1 MNKTELTLGN
11 TLQALRY
18 LAYIAV
24 VMPILIVVMG
34 KGFSMLDE
42 REQIYVYVL
51 SMCFLV
57 TPHVVHGY
65 TSLLNLFSSDKE

>member
-1 MNKTELTLGN
+1 MNKIKLID

-65 TSLLNLFSSDKE
+65 TALLNLFSSDKE